1 MTVEAFIYELTKR
14 GFNDRSTL
22 LLARAA
28 SEGLDVRCLLNLNIK
43 NECLEQ
49 LINGLRKGYPI
60 YLYTDTKFTYHD
72 IILFNDICT
81 NLMNHPEMIFTME
94 EVVNYGMSLSCNL
107 ELYALCIRGGHMPT
121 ASEWKFLTKLQNET
135 RFTRWEDRPDTKSF
149 AKLIQYF
156 DKFPYKYNVYQH
168 LRTRY
173 AIDMFAKCVD
183 SGFNEDEILDVCSGW
198 PSRKAYDRIKDEHWY
213 ASEIPLNNLSYF

>member
-28 SEGLDVRCLLNLNIK
+28 SEGLDVRCLLKPNIK

-81 NLMNHPEMIFTME
+81 NLMNHPEMNSTME
-94 EVVNYGMSLSCNL
+94 EVINYGMSLSCNL
-107 ELYALCIRGGHMPT
+107 ELYALCIHEGHIPT

-135 RFTRWEDRPDTKSF
+135 RFTRWELS
-149 AKLIQYF
+149 LIRISE
-156 DKFPYKYNVYQH
+156 P
-168 LRTRY
+168 TR
-173 AIDMFAKCVD
+173 
-183 SGFNEDEILDVCSGW
+183 
-198 PSRKAYDRIKDEHWY
+198 R
-213 ASEIPLNNLSYF
+213 